1 VPSRVAILVG
11 IALAAGAVVA
21 GCTAGLPPD
30 VAACGYVNPASRF
43 ALNPPAGWT
52 VLESTGGL
60 PVIFTKPGTAG
71 PGRPNLSVS
80 VDPAPP
86 LTMAKDI
93 ADANVRRL
101 ENGGKFRLVSKD
113 QVTLASG
120 QVAWV
125 VTGETTATPRPV
137 TERQLYV
144 VAHDRLY
151 VLTAAAASDEFPDEE
166 AGFDACF
173 RSLIAGW

>member
-1 VPSRVAILVG
+1 VPSRVIILACL
-11 IALAAGAVVA
+11 ALAAGVIIA

-30 VAACGYVNPASRF
+30 VAACGYVNPAARF
-43 ALNPPAGWT
+43 ALNPPAGWK

-60 PVIFTKPGTAG
+60 PAIFTKPADTG

-101 ENGGKFRLVSKD
+101 ENSGKFRLISED

-144 VAHDRLY
+144 VARDRLY
-151 VLTAAAASDEFPDEE
+151 VLTAAAASDEFPEEE
-166 AGFDACF
+166 ADFDACF